1 MEERSSTRKKNKI
14 LRFNIER
21 NCPDKVSPG
30 LQGDRARYS
39 AWLLFA
45 QTREIRITRG
55 FCENKNIAF
64 EGIYILKIEH
74 KTNMATLI

>member
-21 NCPDKVSPG
+21 NSPDKVSPG

-45 QTREIRITRG
+45 Q
-55 FCENKNIAF
+55 ENFVSLEVSVKTKNIAF
-64 EGIYILKIEH
+64 GAIYIL
-74 KTNMATLI
+74 